1 MHADENR
8 RKYDGLTDSQKIDR
22 ILECLDELAAAFP
35 YGIED
40 HKAEH
45 ERTKAAKEEADKFIT
60 DLKFTMAK
68 SSIMAFVL
76 FMLGLIATGIFDK
89 LREFIRGVPHV

>member
-1 MHADENR
+1 MHAEENR

-45 ERTKAAKEEADKFIT
+45 ERTRMAKEEADRFVSDIKLT
-60 DLKFTMAK
+60 LAK
-68 SSIMAFVL
+68 SGIMAFVI
-76 FMLGLIATGIFDK
+76 FILGLIATGIFDK
-89 LREFIRGVPHV
+89 LRDFIMGVPNV